1 MTDNKKPHTA
11 GTGTASKTAFND
23 PHSTKTD
30 PLKGWYS
37 LGAGVK
43 TSRNDRTPKRGW
55 KRNNRGRIDPLLA
68 AHIGLLALAALLIVG
83 GRYA

>member
-30 PLKGWYS
+30 RKPPANPGQ
-37 LGAGVK
+37 AG
-43 TSRNDRTPKRGW
+43 
-55 KRNNRGRIDPLLA
+55 I
-68 AHIGLLALAALLIVG
+68 
-83 GRYA
+83 

>member
-30 PLKGWYS
+30 PLTGWYS

-68 AHIGLLALAALLIVG
+68 AHIGLLALAALVIVG

>member
-30 PLKGWYS
+30 P
-37 LGAGVK
+37 
-43 TSRNDRTPKRGW
+43 T
-55 KRNNRGRIDPLLA
+55 NRLVFPWSWRQAKPQRPHAQTRLEAQQPGPD
-68 AHIGLLALAALLIVG
+68 
-83 GRYA
+83 